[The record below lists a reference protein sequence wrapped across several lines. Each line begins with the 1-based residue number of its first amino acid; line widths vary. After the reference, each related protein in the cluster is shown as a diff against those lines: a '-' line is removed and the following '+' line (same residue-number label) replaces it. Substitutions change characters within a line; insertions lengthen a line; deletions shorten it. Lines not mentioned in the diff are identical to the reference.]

1 MRTKTLSVATLVDL
15 LESAVRDLAR
25 LSSAV
30 AEFQAAVR
38 SASDDDLVMTPDQRE
53 LIRDLAYDLDY
64 FEPDASL
71 RAESSSYFG
80 ADGAID
86 EIRQAL
92 EKLRA

>member
-1 MRTKTLSVATLVDL
+1 MRTQSLTVATLVDL

-25 LSSAV
+25 LSTAI
-30 AEFQAAVR
+30 AEFQSAVW

-53 LIRDLAYDLDY
+53 IFRDLAYDLDY
-64 FEPDASL
+64 FEPDAL
-71 RAESSSYFG
+71 VRAESSSYFG
-80 ADGAID
+80 ADVAID